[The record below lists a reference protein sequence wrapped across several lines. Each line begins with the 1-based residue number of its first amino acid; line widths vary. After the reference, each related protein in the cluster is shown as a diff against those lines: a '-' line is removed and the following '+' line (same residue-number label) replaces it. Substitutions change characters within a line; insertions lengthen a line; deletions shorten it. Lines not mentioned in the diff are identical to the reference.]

1 MEAVNAQINMIL
13 KKRHMERTKSLV
25 EQIEKLNLKN
35 YFQRL

>member
-13 KKRHMERTKSLV
+13 KKCHMKRTKSLM